1 MIDWSRGYSASYYA
15 EKVDPAT
22 WRDVGVIEITDG
34 TIKREN
40 EGKRQSADIN
50 CINCQIPIE
59 QWIRVY
65 MDIEQAGSSAHIPLF
80 TGLATTPDNDMNG
93 ALSKNTLACYSV
105 LKPAED
111 IGLERGWYAMA
122 GANAGDIIKDLL
134 FASPAPVEIEDSIPS
149 LFETIVAEDNETCL
163 SMLDKVLDAIG
174 WRLRI
179 DGDGTIRILPP
190 ASEAVASFDPI
201 EHDVIE
207 PNIKINQ
214 DWSACPNV
222 YVAVSSSGET
232 GIARDDDP
240 SSPLST
246 ISRGREVWMRKS
258 GVTLAD
264 NESIVEYAARMLRE
278 AQRAELIA
286 SYTRRYV
293 PEVMPG
299 DLIGLKY
306 PEQGLNGLFEAG
318 SQSVELGHCADTS
331 EEVRRVNV

>member
-15 EKVDPAT
+15 EQVDPAT
-22 WRDVGVIEITDG
+22 WRDVGVIEITGG

-40 EGKRQSADIN
+40 EGKRQSADID
-50 CINCQIPIE
+50 CINYQIPIE

-80 TGLATTPDNDMNG
+80 TGLATTPDRDMHG
-93 ALSKNTLACYSV
+93 ALSKNSLACYSV

-111 IGLERGWYAMA
+111 IVLERGWYAMA
-122 GANAGDIIKDLL
+122 GSSAGDIITDLL

-179 DGDGTIRILPP
+179 DGDGTIQILPSP
-190 ASEAVASFDPI
+190 SDAVANFDPLAN
-201 EHDVIE
+201 DVIE
-207 PNIKINQ
+207 PDIKISQ

-222 YVAVSSSGET
+222 YVAVSRGET

-246 ISRGREVWMRKS
+246 ISRGREVWIRKS

-278 AQRAELIA
+278 AQRAELMA

-299 DLIGLKY
+299 DLIELKY
-306 PEQGLNGLFEAG
+306 PEQNLNGLFEVG
-318 SQSVELGHCADTS
+318 SQSVKLGHCAATS
-331 EEVRRVNV
+331 EEVRQVV

>member
-1 MIDWSRGYSASYYA
+1 MIDWSKGYSASYYA
-15 EKVDPAT
+15 EQVDPST
-22 WRDVGVIEITDG
+22 WRDVGVIEITGG

-40 EGKRQSADIN
+40 EGKRQSADID
-50 CINCQIPIE
+50 CINYRIPIE

-65 MDIEQAGSSAHIPLF
+65 MDIQQAGSSAHVPLF
-80 TGLATTPDNDMNG
+80 TGLATTPNSDMHG

-111 IGLERGWYAMA
+111 IVLERGWYAMA
-122 GANAGDIIKDLL
+122 GSSAGDIITDLL
-134 FASPAPVEIEDSIPS
+134 FASPAPVEIDGIIPS

-163 SMLDKVLDAIG
+163 SMLDKVLDSIG

-201 EHDVIE
+201 ENDVIE
-207 PNIKINQ
+207 PDIKISQ

-222 YVAVSSSGET
+222 YVAVSRDET
-232 GIARDDDP
+232 GTARDDDP
-240 SSPLST
+240 DSPLST
-246 ISRGREVWMRKS
+246 INRGREVWVRKS

-264 NESIVEYAARMLRE
+264 NESITDYAARMLRE
-278 AQRAELIA
+278 AQRAELTA

-299 DLIGLKY
+299 DWISMKY
-306 PEQGLNGLFEAG
+306 PEQNLNGVFEVG
-318 SQSVELGHCADTS
+318 SQSVKLGHCAATS
-331 EEVRRVNV
+331 EEVRQVNV

>member
-15 EKVDPAT
+15 EQVDPAT
-22 WRDVGVIEITDG
+22 WRDVGVIEITGG

-40 EGKRQSADIN
+40 EGKRQSADID
-50 CINCQIPIE
+50 CINYQIPIE

-65 MDIEQAGSSAHIPLF
+65 MDIEQVGSSAHIPLF
-80 TGLATTPDNDMNG
+80 TGLATTPDRDMHG
-93 ALSKNTLACYSV
+93 ALSKNSLACYSV

-111 IGLERGWYAMA
+111 IVLERGWYVMA
-122 GANAGDIIKDLL
+122 GTNAGDIITDLL
-134 FASPAPVEIEDSIPS
+134 FASPAPVEIGDSIPS

-179 DGDGTIRILPP
+179 DGDGTIQILPVP
-190 ASEAVASFDPI
+190 SDAVASFDPLAN
-201 EHDVIE
+201 DVIE
-207 PNIKINQ
+207 PDIKISQ

-222 YVAVSSSGET
+222 YVAVSRGEI

-246 ISRGREVWMRKS
+246 ISRGREVWIRKS

-264 NESIVEYAARMLRE
+264 NESITEYAVRMLRE
-278 AQRAELIA
+278 AQRAELMA

-306 PEQGLNGLFEAG
+306 PEQNLNGLFEVG
-318 SQSVELGHCADTS
+318 SQSVKLGHCAATS
-331 EEVRRVNV
+331 EEVRQVV

>member
-15 EKVDPAT
+15 EQVDPAT
-22 WRDVGVIEITDG
+22 WRDVGVIEITGG

-40 EGKRQSADIN
+40 AGKRQSADID
-50 CINCQIPIE
+50 CINYQIPIE

-80 TGLATTPDNDMNG
+80 TGLATTPDRDMHG
-93 ALSKNTLACYSV
+93 ALSKNSLACYSV

-111 IGLERGWYAMA
+111 IVLERGWYVMA
-122 GANAGDIIKDLL
+122 GTNAGDIITDLL

-179 DGDGTIRILPP
+179 DGDGTIQILPSP
-190 ASEAVASFDPI
+190 SDAVASFDPLANDI
-201 EHDVIE
+201 IE
-207 PNIKINQ
+207 PDIKISQ

-222 YVAVSSSGET
+222 YVAVSRGET

-246 ISRGREVWMRKS
+246 ISRGREVWIRKS
-258 GVTLAD
+258 GITLAD
-264 NESIVEYAARMLRE
+264 NENIVEYAARMLRE
-278 AQRAELIA
+278 AQRAEMTA

-293 PEVMPG
+293 PKVMPG

-306 PEQGLNGLFEAG
+306 PEQNLNGLFEVG
-318 SQSVELGHCADTS
+318 SQSVKLGHCAATA
-331 EEVRRVNV
+331 EEVRQVV